1 MFKIAVMALTKDT
14 DCEFLC
20 EAWLE
25 RSINAT
31 KLQGAKIPKK

>member
-1 MFKIAVMALTKDT
+1 MFKIAVKALTKDT
-14 DCEFLC
+14 DHEFLC

-25 RSINAT
+25 CLINAA